1 MADTNAGFELCR
13 TKGFLYQ
20 ALKLE
25 PEMQSAV
32 SCLKAPKCIF
42 LRDQSALFLRL
53 PNSAVI
59 NCHFSVLSR
68 SPCSA
73 RSAAARIY
81 KAQTRCRS
89 CSRWRL
95 VCTVTVARW
104 QLMTHKSG
112 QVKLPPLYTKCSTT
126 TSKDYQRIDRNM
138 LEMHLQAFSDF
149 LRNLRRKEK
158 ERYSQPQGPQKTE
171 KEESWT
177 ALWAQNCENGWNG
190 ASSQKHFT
198 FECYY

>member
-1 MADTNAGFELCR
+1 M
-13 TKGFLYQ
+13 
-20 ALKLE
+20 
-25 PEMQSAV
+25 
-32 SCLKAPKCIF
+32 KAPKCIF
-42 LRDQSALFLRL
+42 LRDQRALFLRL

-73 RSAAARIY
+73 QSAAARIY
-81 KAQTRCRS
+81 KAQTWCRS

-149 LRNLRRKEK
+149 LRNLRRKK
-158 ERYSQPQGPQKTE
+158 KKDTHSPKAPRRQRRRKVGPPCGHRIVRMAEMGQVPRNILHLNVTISMHK
-171 KEESWT
+171 K
-177 ALWAQNCENGWNG
+177 
-190 ASSQKHFT
+190 
-198 FECYY
+198 